1 MFVTGVMDSPV
12 LARCC
17 RSLVGCRLCVDVILQ
32 QGQGCVKCRSAIT
45 GESLVAVAGLFE
57 VLNVIRAIEEQF
69 SSV

>member
-1 MFVTGVMDSPV
+1 MFVTGAMDSPV

-45 GESLVAVAGLFE
+45 GESLVAVAGLSE